1 MPLYLLQP
9 FLSPIST
16 RSIPNTPIH
25 NIPSI
30 SSFPFSPHQH
40 SPASSTHHTNISTK
54 PYPLHQFLINHSKSL
69 LKHYHTRTDHSRKRL
84 GQLKSKLMSQLRP
97 PPTTRHEEPKLL
109 TQAEKT
115 LMFKDHYCCFA
126 IPLYNTG
133 IYSILAQF
141 TIFGFVFGILS
152 FSAPSILAIVLDY
165 SVTAF
170 FGSLC
175 LGLASIQA
183 IGFYGV
189 YKENSTIF
197 KRYMYINLLF
207 QTVTFGY
214 SLILLI
220 ISATKHQ
227 ISIDQCLLQF
237 LSNEELQ
244 SDNGPSQSSRN
255 LCNLWTWVQLGVC
268 FLVWIL
274 LFLSELYFTYL
285 VRVWGKDQ
293 QLDHIRYQ
301 SIISAVR
308 QSTIAS
314 QHTEYTRAGEE
325 WETGSM
331 DLRPGAIGPNGQRS
345 TVVAGG
351 GSRLKNEIE
360 WKEIEDDHRPIGD
373 HIDHPL
379 GEDQRHALGELSIDA
394 LPHPHPGNPS
404 SNPHSHSH
412 DPHLI
417 DHEFYKTS

>member
-1 MPLYLLQP
+1 
-9 FLSPIST
+9 
-16 RSIPNTPIH
+16 
-25 NIPSI
+25 
-30 SSFPFSPHQH
+30 
-40 SPASSTHHTNISTK
+40 
-54 PYPLHQFLINHSKSL
+54 
-69 LKHYHTRTDHSRKRL
+69 
-84 GQLKSKLMSQLRP
+84 MSQLRP

-183 IGFYGV
+183 IGLQR
-189 YKENSTIF
+189 NSTIF

-237 LSNEELQ
+237 LSMKNFNPIMGLLSLREICVIFGRGFNWELFPCLDPVVLIGIVFHL
-244 SDNGPSQSSRN
+244 SGSSMGKRSTTRSHPIPIDNLSGAPIDDSLTAYRVHSSGRRM
-255 LCNLWTWVQLGVC
+255 GD
-268 FLVWIL
+268 
-274 LFLSELYFTYL
+274 
-285 VRVWGKDQ
+285 RV
-293 QLDHIRYQ
+293 Y
-301 SIISAVR
+301 
-308 QSTIAS
+308 
-314 QHTEYTRAGEE
+314 
-325 WETGSM
+325 GSSSWSH
-331 DLRPGAIGPNGQRS
+331 RTNGQRS